1 MGLKNK
7 KKSTASRTKT
17 DLSIAK
23 LRSAISNGS
32 TVVLGHCD
40 HRSAALRRLRDLVN
54 DAISDLGGADMLS
67 SAEMILVR
75 KSAMLALQT
84 EMMESNWA
92 RNNDG
97 EASTKQIE
105 TYQRTVNTLRRVLES
120 LGLERRAKDVTGLSL
135 GDILRGQHP

>member
-1 MGLKNK
+1 MGQKNK
-7 KKSTASRTKT
+7 KKTTASRGKT
-17 DLSIAK
+17 DLSLSK

-32 TVVLGHCD
+32 QVVLGHCD

>member
-1 MGLKNK
+1 MKTTK
-7 KKSTASRTKT
+7 KTTPSRGKT
-17 DLSIAK
+17 DVSIAK

-40 HRSAALRRLRDLVN
+40 HRSAALRRLKDLVN

>member
-17 DLSIAK
+17 DVSFAK
-23 LRSAISNGS
+23 LRSAVTNGS

-40 HRSAALRRLRDLVN
+40 HRSAALRRLKDLVN

-84 EMMESNWA
+84 EMMESNWRATTTA
-92 RNNDG
+92 RP
-97 EASTKQIE
+97 APSRSRFTKE
-105 TYQRTVNTLRRVLES
+105 
-120 LGLERRAKDVTGLSL
+120 
-135 GDILRGQHP
+135 P